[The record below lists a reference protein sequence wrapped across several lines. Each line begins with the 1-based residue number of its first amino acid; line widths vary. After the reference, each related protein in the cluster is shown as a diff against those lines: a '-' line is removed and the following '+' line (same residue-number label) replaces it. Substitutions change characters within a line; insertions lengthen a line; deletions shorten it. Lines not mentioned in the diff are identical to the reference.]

1 VDQRFVPLNA
11 LIAFCYP
18 YQTGWPRPFFEAGFV
33 LQSLEFPA
41 NSGEGRVVIDA
52 VTWSR
57 TDTHF
62 VLCESKSG
70 ANIDE
75 AQAKKYGSVQTN
87 TLVQMLGV
95 TVSGG
100 ALPDSQ
106 ALYLTTEE
114 NVDRIEMG
122 LASAGV
128 SYPILAIGSDSVT
141 RHGRA
146 ITNVALAERFSSP
159 LSIPGP
165 PPGIITI
172 DLESSNEVFD
182 QIVQPCLVALLASHE
197 QAVSIHKLAEEAIP
211 SLPLYPNGY
220 RNRLIRKIEDA
231 ARRAADAASEN
242 FIFAPRSG
250 VNNVASIRIVE
261 SPENLDPRGRTQS
274 YQRLA
279 TRFAP
284 SSRRRRIVVAS
295 NQPTL
300 FDDATYRQELA
311 ELDSLDENDVEEG
324 NDGSK

>member
-1 VDQRFVPLNA
+1 MEQRFVPLNA

-18 YQTGWPRPFFEAGFV
+18 SKIGWPRPFFDAGFV

-41 NSGEGRVVIDA
+41 DSSEGRVVIDA

-57 TDTHF
+57 SDAHF

-70 ANIDE
+70 ANLDE
-75 AQAKKYGSVQTN
+75 AQARKYGNVQTN

-100 ALPDSQ
+100 SLPGSQ
-106 ALYLTTEE
+106 ALYITTEE
-114 NVDRIEMG
+114 NVGRIELG
-122 LASAGV
+122 LTAAGV
-128 SYPILAIGSDSVT
+128 SYPILAIGPDSIT
-141 RHGRA
+141 RHGQE
-146 ITNVALAERFSSP
+146 ITNGALAEQFASP

-172 DLESSNEVFD
+172 DLESSNEEFD
-182 QIVQPCLVALLASHE
+182 QIVQPCLVALLASHGH
-197 QAVSIHKLAEEAIP
+197 AVSIPTLAEEAIP

-242 FIFAPRSG
+242 FIFVPRSG
-250 VNNVASIRIVE
+250 LSDSASIRIVE

-284 SSRRRRIVVAS
+284 VSRRRIVVAS

-300 FDDATYRQELA
+300 FDDASYRQELA
-311 ELDSLDENDVEEG
+311 ELDSLDENDAEEG
-324 NDGSK
+324 NDGSQ